1 MARKATPE
9 PRWDLPYTGFVSFLR
24 SPTCTD
30 LDRLDADIA
39 VLGVPS
45 DEGSPWK
52 PGARFAPRK
61 IRELSVQ
68 FAGRGTVDDPDT
80 FYRPWQTYQRYQR
93 GPEPLT
99 EYICA
104 ENNQILFDNHTP
116 VADKPDF

>member
-1 MARKATPE
+1 MADRRAREATRA

-30 LDRLDADIA
+30 LDRLDADVA

-68 FAGRGTVDDPDT
+68 FAGRSWHGHDPETV
-80 FYRPWQTYQRYQR
+80 QRAHARSRVRWRFMDSRRRCRLLLQ
-93 GPEPLT
+93 L
-99 EYICA
+99 
-104 ENNQILFDNHTP
+104 H
-116 VADKPDF
+116 

>member
-1 MARKATPE
+1 
-9 PRWDLPYTGFVSFLR
+9 VSFLR

-39 VLGVPS
+39 VLGALS

-68 FAGRGTVDDPDT
+68 FAGRGTVDG
-80 FYRPWQTYQRYQR
+80 QR
-93 GPEPLT
+93 GYLRRGRGPPLPRSRT
-99 EYICA
+99 D
-104 ENNQILFDNHTP
+104 QP
-116 VADKPDF
+116 SADRLQ